1 MRSRSYYAIA
11 VSSFLLLTISC
22 VAQKAKHEDLG
33 DRPLADVSKAD
44 VKADVKAEKGAEGY
58 VNHALW
64 DFGPVMGHLPDE
76 GETGSEHVGTSGFP
90 AAGDGDGDGED
101 DSGPEPGPSSKG
113 KDGCRRGQ
121 MRFDGKCMSKD
132 RVSKIL
138 DKRGAAAREKVKN
151 AKKPQ
156 QTAEA
161 SYDMIKQQTQQMGK
175 VEDDLDEIIEQL
187 EREKAEKAEEGG
199 TGGS

>member
-1 MRSRSYYAIA
+1 M
-11 VSSFLLLTISC
+11 VETIERELNPS
-22 VAQKAKHEDLG
+22 VPDL
-33 DRPLADVSKAD
+33 V
-44 VKADVKAEKGAEGY
+44 
-58 VNHALW
+58 
-64 DFGPVMGHLPDE
+64 
-76 GETGSEHVGTSGFP
+76 
-90 AAGDGDGDGED
+90 DGG
-101 DSGPEPGPSSKG
+101 SGPEPGLSSKG

-138 DKRGAAAREKVKN
+138 DKRGAAAREKMKN

-187 EREKAEKAEEGG
+187 EREKAEKAEKGG
-199 TGGS
+199 KGGS